1 MSRRRRTGVVLSV
14 AILGIVVGRL
24 LFALDEAEQIGLPAV
39 EMGVFKVPWLGVA
52 VAFQDALLEV
62 GDLVEAIH
70 VELPDERRKLLMLE
84 PATEDFS
91 SKAFMVKN
99 YVPKHEIEVYVFSV
113 KSRAKSG

>member
-24 LFALDEAEQIGLPAV
+24 LFALYEAEQIGLPAV

-70 VELPDERRKLLMLE
+70 VELPDKGGKLLMFE
-84 PATEDFS
+84 PATEHLAC
-91 SKAFMVKN
+91 KALV
-99 YVPKHEIEVYVFSV
+99 V
-113 KSRAKSG
+113 